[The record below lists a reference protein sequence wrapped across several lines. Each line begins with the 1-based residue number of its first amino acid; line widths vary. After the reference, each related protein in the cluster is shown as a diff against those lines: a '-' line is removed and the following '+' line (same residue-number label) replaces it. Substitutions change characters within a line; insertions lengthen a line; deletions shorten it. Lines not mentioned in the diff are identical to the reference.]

1 MNQYAVLRVSPDVH
15 REAKIRAAREGLSL
29 KELTERA
36 LRDYMWT
43 NRLVDTRAEYTHYPD
58 RRDPSPS
65 EIDYLYSQ
73 EENDA

>member
-15 REAKIRAAREGLSL
+15 REAKVRAAREGLSL

-36 LRDYMWT
+36 LRDYLWV
-43 NRLVDTRAEYTHYPD
+43 NRMVDTRETYTTK
-58 RRDPSPS
+58 
-65 EIDYLYSQ
+65 